1 MKQEETTKEKASK
14 KNKKHDFKP
23 FVYPYDLG
31 WRRNLSQVSKGQ
43 LEALHITNGVE
54 IGVSGWVVNFCLEC
68 ISLQRLFRSWAVAET
83 PRELGV
89 SRYKDYYYM

>member
-1 MKQEETTKEKASK
+1 MKLS
-14 KNKKHDFKP
+14 
-23 FVYPYDLG
+23 

-43 LEALHITNGVE
+43 LEALHITNGVK
-54 IGVSGWVVNFCLEC
+54 IGVSGWVVYFCLEC

-89 SRYKDYYYM
+89 SRHKDYYYM